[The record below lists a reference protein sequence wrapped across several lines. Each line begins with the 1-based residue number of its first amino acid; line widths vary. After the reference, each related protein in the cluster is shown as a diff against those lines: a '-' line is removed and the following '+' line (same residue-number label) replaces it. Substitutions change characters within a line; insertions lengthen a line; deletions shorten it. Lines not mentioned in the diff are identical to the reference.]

1 MFALTASHVS
11 LRVMVLFLFFLGLD
25 AATIL
30 EMFGEQ
36 FLLSCQ
42 ESGYAKTLQLLGRSL
57 QDFLTNLDA
66 LHDHLSIIYPQ
77 MDAPSF
83 RCTSGLKKSEFLLHY
98 YSDRDSLENIVM
110 GIVKSVAR
118 EYYHVEL
125 EMKVMIKKGG
135 SNDHTVFSIREM
147 AYHRASSVD
156 REDQG
161 EASTAFT
168 PDRNLISSGTFCKAF
183 PFHIVFDSQMT
194 ILQVGSSLAWVM
206 PNLQL
211 NKDSLTSFFVLE
223 RPRMKL
229 TFSNILSHI
238 NTIFI
243 LRMVPLVNVQSSR
256 WQQPHH
262 KHTDR
267 LSFSMA
273 SGSDP
278 MRLRGQMV
286 YAPES
291 EAMLFICS
299 PRVKRLH
306 DLEQRGLYLSDIP
319 IHDATRGMLMMGQAA
334 AAEFTKSVRLEE
346 LIMDLNATQK
356 SLEAEKQRMSD
367 LLHQM
372 LPISVADSLM
382 AGQMVEAERFESVTI
397 LFSDIVGFTSIC
409 SHSEPMQIVNMLNK
423 LYSLFDQVVGQN
435 QVYKVR
441 GHGCVCV
448 SVWLL
453 VRVLPACMA
462 YMRSVPL

>member
-1 MFALTASHVS
+1 
-11 LRVMVLFLFFLGLD
+11 
-25 AATIL
+25 
-30 EMFGEQ
+30 MFGEQ

-42 ESGYAKTLQLLGRSL
+42 ESGYAKTLQLLGRTL

-83 RCTSGLKKSEFLLHY
+83 RCTAGLKKSEFLLHY
-98 YSDRDSLENIVM
+98 YSDRPSLEHIVM

-125 EMKVMIKKGG
+125 EMKVAVKKGEK
-135 SNDHTVFSIREM
+135 SDHTIFSIREV
-147 AYHRASSVD
+147 AYHRASVVD
-156 REDQG
+156 KEDQDQTVK
-161 EASTAFT
+161 SFS
-168 PDRNLISSGTFCKAF
+168 DKQLISSETFCKAF
-183 PFHIVFDSQMT
+183 PFHIIFDSSMT
-194 ILQVGSSLAWVM
+194 ILQVGSSLSWVM

-211 NKDSLTSFFVLE
+211 KKDQLTKYFLLE

-229 TFSNILSHI
+229 SFENIVSHI

-243 LRMVPLVNVQSSR
+243 LRMTPSMNMSSGSSR
-256 WQQPHH
+256 SRGSSE
-262 KHTDR
+262 R
-267 LSFSMA
+267 LSISMT
-273 SGSDP
+273 SGTDP

-286 YAPES
+286 HAPES

-334 AAEFTKSVRLEE
+334 AAEFSKSVRLEE
-346 LIMDLNATQK
+346 LIIDLSLTQR
-356 SLEAEKQRMSD
+356 SLEAEKKRMSD

-382 AGQMVEAERFESVTI
+382 AGQMVDPERFESVTI

-423 LYSLFDQVVGQN
+423 LYSMFDQVVGQN
-435 QVYKVR
+435 QVYKVSDVMSLTII
-441 GHGCVCV
+441 GSSVVCMVGCRYVIIT
-448 SVWLL
+448 
-453 VRVLPACMA
+453 CM
-462 YMRSVPL
+462 YSLK

>member
-1 MFALTASHVS
+1 
-11 LRVMVLFLFFLGLD
+11 
-25 AATIL
+25 
-30 EMFGEQ
+30 MFGEQ

-83 RCTSGLKKSEFLLHY
+83 RCTSGQKKSEFLLHY
-98 YSDRDSLENIVM
+98 YSDRPSLEHIVM

-125 EMKVMIKKGG
+125 EMKVAVRKGDK
-135 SNDHTVFSIREM
+135 SDHTIFSIREV
-147 AYHRASSVD
+147 AYHRASVINIDDPNKIVKPLSS
-156 REDQG
+156 DQQ
-161 EASTAFT
+161 
-168 PDRNLISSGTFCKAF
+168 LISSDTFCKAF
-183 PFHIVFDSQMT
+183 PFHLIFDSKMT
-194 ILQVGSSLAWVM
+194 ILQVGSSLSWVM
-206 PNLQL
+206 PHLQL
-211 NKDSLTSFFVLE
+211 NKDNLTQFFLLE

-229 TFSNILSHI
+229 SFENILSHI

-243 LRMVPLVNVQSSR
+243 LRMLPTMGGNTTPKRSGGSS
-256 WQQPHH
+256 
-262 KHTDR
+262 DR
-267 LSFSMA
+267 LSISMA
-273 SGSDP
+273 SGNDP

-286 YAPES
+286 HAPES

-299 PRVKRLH
+299 PRVKLLQ

-334 AAEFTKSVRLEE
+334 AAEFTKSVGLEE
-346 LIMDLNATQK
+346 LIIDLNHTQK
-356 SLEAEKQRMSD
+356 SLEAEKKRMSD

-382 AGQMVEAERFESVTI
+382 AGQMVDPERFESVTI

-423 LYSLFDQVVGQN
+423 LYSMFDQVVGQN

-441 GHGCVCV
+441 FFQLIMPSSYSKLNFVYIYP
-448 SVWLL
+448 SKFQ
-453 VRVLPACMA
+453 
-462 YMRSVPL
+462 

>member
-1 MFALTASHVS
+1 
-11 LRVMVLFLFFLGLD
+11 
-25 AATIL
+25 
-30 EMFGEQ
+30 MFGEQ

-83 RCTSGLKKSEFLLHY
+83 RCTAGARKSEFLLHY
-98 YSDRDSLENIVM
+98 YSDRDSLEHIVM

-125 EMKVMIKKGG
+125 EMKVMVKKGDQG
-135 SNDHTVFSIREM
+135 SDHTIFSIREM
-147 AYHRASSVD
+147 AYHRASVVD
-156 REDQG
+156 ARDQD
-161 EASTAFT
+161 SKVRSFS
-168 PDRNLISSGTFCKAF
+168 DRGLVSSETFCKAF
-183 PFHIVFDSQMT
+183 PFHIVFDSHLT
-194 ILQVGSSLAWVM
+194 ILQVGLSLSWVM

-211 NKDSLTSFFVLE
+211 GKDSLADYFVLE
-223 RPRMKL
+223 RPRVKL
-229 TFSNILSHI
+229 TFENIMSHI
-238 NTIFI
+238 NTIYI
-243 LRMVPLVNVQSSR
+243 LRMIPQTGSSSGSS
-256 WQQPHH
+256 
-262 KHTDR
+262 DR
-267 LSFSMA
+267 MSVSLA
-273 SGSDP
+273 SGNDP

-306 DLEQRGLYLSDIP
+306 DLEQRSLYLSDIP

-334 AAEFTKSVRLEE
+334 AAEFSKSVRLEE
-346 LIMDLNATQK
+346 LIIDLHHTQK
-356 SLEAEKQRMSD
+356 SLEEEKKRMSD

-409 SHSEPMQIVNMLNK
+409 SLSEPMQIVNMLNK
-423 LYSLFDQVVGQN
+423 LYSLFDQVVGPN
-435 QVYKVR
+435 QVYKVS
-441 GHGCVCV
+441 GV
-448 SVWLL
+448 VWLGGN
-453 VRVLPACMA
+453 
-462 YMRSVPL
+462 

>member
-1 MFALTASHVS
+1 M
-11 LRVMVLFLFFLGLD
+11 
-25 AATIL
+25 
-30 EMFGEQ
+30 
-36 FLLSCQ
+36 
-42 ESGYAKTLQLLGRSL
+42 

-83 RCTSGLKKSEFLLHY
+83 RCTAGVKKSEFLLHY
-98 YSDRDSLENIVM
+98 YSDRDSLEQIVM

-125 EMKVMIKKGG
+125 EMKVMVRKGDK
-135 SNDHTVFSIREM
+135 SDHTIFSIREL
-147 AYHRASSVD
+147 AYHRVSVVD
-156 REDQG
+156 KEDEGQKVK
-161 EASTAFT
+161 SFS
-168 PDRNLISSGTFCKAF
+168 DKNLISSETFCKAF
-183 PFHIVFDSQMT
+183 PFHIVFDSHLT
-194 ILQVGSSLAWVM
+194 ILQVGSSLSWVM
-206 PNLQL
+206 PALQL
-211 NKDSLTSFFVLE
+211 NKDSLTSYFALE
-223 RPRMKL
+223 RPRVKL
-229 TFSNILSHI
+229 TFENIMSHI
-238 NTIFI
+238 NTIYI
-243 LRMVPLVNVQSSR
+243 LRMVPMTGAGGGGRTSR
-256 WQQPHH
+256 ER
-262 KHTDR
+262 KSDR

-273 SGSDP
+273 TGSDP

-334 AAEFTKSVRLEE
+334 AAEFSKSVRLEE
-346 LIMDLNATQK
+346 LIIDLHQTQK
-356 SLEAEKQRMSD
+356 SLEEEKRRMSD

-409 SHSEPMQIVNMLNK
+409 SQSEPMQIVNMLNK

-435 QVYKVR
+435 QVYKVL
-441 GHGCVCV
+441 HSIYCNCY
-448 SVWLL
+448 LL
-453 VRVLPACMA
+453 HWV
-462 YMRSVPL
+462 